1 MKKMLK
7 LSLVCAVLFTGTS
20 TFAIDGNG
28 DLALHVIRNSDGKLI
43 TFALNNVKKASLSI
57 YEKDGTLIYSENASG
72 KDGILRTFSLEEF
85 PEGTY
90 FLEIEDETKKVRH
103 EIVVKNAN
111 STLSSHAISSVNKS
125 DSDAKNTSVVLR

>member
-7 LSLVCAVLFTGTS
+7 LSLVCGVLFTGIS
-20 TFAIDGNG
+20 AFAIDGNG

-43 TFALNNVKKASLSI
+43 TFALNNVKKANLSI

-85 PEGTY
+85 PEGIY
-90 FLEIEDETKKVRH
+90 FLEIEDNAKRVRH
-103 EIVVKNAN
+103 EIVVNHDK
-111 STLSSHAISSVNKS
+111 SILSSNAISSVNKTGS
-125 DSDAKNTSVVLR
+125 AAKNTSVVVR